1 MRFTSNEYLSK
12 VKTSVNFYGS
22 FWLNIFMQDKSKLIM
37 LVDLIE
43 DRKVKQEELQY
54 YEKCLQDLLQKMA
67 LVKREINLTETIIDV
82 IKNEKVEVIQDF
94 IEERDNARILDL

>member
-1 MRFTSNEYLSK
+1 
-12 VKTSVNFYGS
+12 
-22 FWLNIFMQDKSKLIM
+22 MQDKSKLIM

-43 DRKVKQEELQY
+43 DRKVKQEQLQY

-67 LVKREINLTETIIDV
+67 MVKREINLTETIIDV

>member
-1 MRFTSNEYLSK
+1 
-12 VKTSVNFYGS
+12 
-22 FWLNIFMQDKSKLIM
+22 
-37 LVDLIE
+37 
-43 DRKVKQEELQY
+43 
-54 YEKCLQDLLQKMA
+54 MA

>member
-1 MRFTSNEYLSK
+1 
-12 VKTSVNFYGS
+12 
-22 FWLNIFMQDKSKLIM
+22 M

-67 LVKREINLTETIIDV
+67 MVKREINLTETIIDV

>member
-1 MRFTSNEYLSK
+1 
-12 VKTSVNFYGS
+12 
-22 FWLNIFMQDKSKLIM
+22 MQDKSAKLIM
-37 LVDLIE
+37 LVDLLE
-43 DRKVKQEELQY
+43 DRQAKQEELQY

-67 LVKREINLTETIIDV
+67 MVKREINLTETIIDV

>member
-1 MRFTSNEYLSK
+1 
-12 VKTSVNFYGS
+12 
-22 FWLNIFMQDKSKLIM
+22 MQDKSKLIM

-54 YEKCLQDLLQKMA
+54 YEKCLQDLLQKMSM
-67 LVKREINLTETIIDV
+67 VKREINLTETIIDV

-94 IEERDNARILDL
+94 IEERDNARILNL

>member
-1 MRFTSNEYLSK
+1 
-12 VKTSVNFYGS
+12 
-22 FWLNIFMQDKSKLIM
+22 M

-54 YEKCLQDLLQKMA
+54 YEKCLQDLLQKMSM
-67 LVKREINLTETIIDV
+67 VKREINLTETIIDV

>member
-1 MRFTSNEYLSK
+1 
-12 VKTSVNFYGS
+12 
-22 FWLNIFMQDKSKLIM
+22 M

-54 YEKCLQDLLQKMA
+54 YEKCLQDLLQKMSM
-67 LVKREINLTETIIDV
+67 VKREINLTETIIDV

-94 IEERDNARILDL
+94 IEERDNARILNL

>member
-1 MRFTSNEYLSK
+1 
-12 VKTSVNFYGS
+12 
-22 FWLNIFMQDKSKLIM
+22 MQDKSKLIM

-67 LVKREINLTETIIDV
+67 MVKREINLTETIIDV

-94 IEERDNARILDL
+94 IEERDNARILNL

>member
-1 MRFTSNEYLSK
+1 
-12 VKTSVNFYGS
+12 
-22 FWLNIFMQDKSKLIM
+22 MQDKSKLIM

-67 LVKREINLTETIIDV
+67 MVKREINLTETIIDV

>member
-1 MRFTSNEYLSK
+1 
-12 VKTSVNFYGS
+12 
-22 FWLNIFMQDKSKLIM
+22 M

-67 LVKREINLTETIIDV
+67 MVKREINLTETIIDV

-94 IEERDNARILDL
+94 IEERDNARILNL

>member
-1 MRFTSNEYLSK
+1 
-12 VKTSVNFYGS
+12 
-22 FWLNIFMQDKSKLIM
+22 MQDKSKLIM

>member
-1 MRFTSNEYLSK
+1 
-12 VKTSVNFYGS
+12 
-22 FWLNIFMQDKSKLIM
+22 MQDKSKLIM

-54 YEKCLQDLLQKMA
+54 YEKCLQDLLQKMSM
-67 LVKREINLTETIIDV
+67 VKREINLTETIIDV